1 MRPALKAA
9 LDRIRAVLLAAAAGG
24 SASVSGQAHAALGLE
39 QQLPSAAEQ
48 QSWAAAQARRTPA
61 AYQRYLELFP
71 TGLYAEEAFRRLIE
85 TAVPE
90 PPVKRMVDI
99 EPPLAPGGPQQRRV
113 VVTEALGL
121 Y

>member
-9 LDRIRAVLLAAAAGG
+9 LDRIRAVLLAAVAGG
-24 SASVSGQAHAALGLE
+24 PVSWGGHAQAALGLE
-39 QQLPSAAEQ
+39 ATLPSAAEQ
-48 QSWAAAQARRTPA
+48 QSWATAQARQTPE

-85 TAVPE
+85 SAMAQR
-90 PPVKRMVDI
+90 PVTRMVDV
-99 EPPLAPGGPQQRRV
+99 EPPLRPGGPTQRRPIAAA
-113 VVTEALGL
+113 ALGL